1 MLNKY
6 TELYKQVVNDLIT
19 MHNANMHLQNKPN
32 QTSALKVRHA
42 IIALE
47 NELRKAV
54 MQFQRDHR
62 VYLKGQRLEY
72 KASLKAKKEAKAKRK
87 ELKEK
92 QNVNT
97 KRTTSRI

>member
-6 TELYKQVVNDLIT
+6 TELYDKVVNDLVN
-19 MHNANMHLQNKPN
+19 MHNANMHFQRRPS

-42 IIALE
+42 IAALDADIE
-47 NELRKAV
+47 RLRKSV
-54 MQFQRDHR
+54 LQFQRE
-62 VYLKGQRLEY
+62 YKAELKQKRLEY
-72 KASLKAKKEAKAKRK
+72 KASLKEKREARAKRR

-97 KRTTSRI
+97 K

>member
-6 TELYKQVVNDLIT
+6 IELYQQVVNDLVT
-19 MHNANMHLQNKPN
+19 MHNASMHLQRKPN

-47 NELRKAV
+47 NDLNRLRKVV
-54 MQFQRDHR
+54 MQFQRDHK

-72 KASLKAKKEAKAKRK
+72 KASLKAKKEARAKRK

-97 KRTTSRI
+97 K

>member
-1 MLNKY
+1 
-6 TELYKQVVNDLIT
+6 
-19 MHNANMHLQNKPN
+19 MHNANMHLQRKPS

-47 NELRKAV
+47 GDIKNLRKAV

-62 VYLKGQRLEY
+62 VYLKSQRLEY
-72 KASLKAKKEAKAKRK
+72 KASLKAKKEASAKRK

-97 KRTTSRI
+97 K

>member
-6 TELYKQVVNDLIT
+6 IELYQQVVDELVI
-19 MHNANMHLQNKPN
+19 MHNANMHLQRKPN
-32 QTSALKVRHA
+32 QTSALKVRHS

-47 NELRKAV
+47 DDLNKLRKAV

-62 VYLKGQRLEY
+62 VYLKNQRLEY
-72 KASLKAKKEAKAKRK
+72 KASLKAKKEASAKRK

-97 KRTTSRI
+97 K

>member
-6 TELYKQVVNDLIT
+6 
-19 MHNANMHLQNKPN
+19 
-32 QTSALKVRHA
+32 TSALKVRHA

-47 NELRKAV
+47 NDLNQLRKAV
-54 MQFQRDHR
+54 MQFQRDHK

-72 KASLKAKKEAKAKRK
+72 KASLKAKKEAKARRK

-92 QNVNT
+92 QNVKMNYKLHLMHT
-97 KRTTSRI
+97 CQKMQSLQQVTVLPVLVLARH

>member
-19 MHNANMHLQNKPN
+19 MHNASMHLQNKPN
-32 QTSALKVRHA
+32 QTAALKVRHA

-47 NELRKAV
+47 NDLNQLRKAV

-97 KRTTSRI
+97 K